1 MWMTWLWCLD
11 DILLLDTRVTNNIK
25 KIKKRSSHIVT
36 LQEEHSLL
44 ASQ

>member
-1 MWMTWLWCLD
+1 MWMTWLWYLD
-11 DILLLDTRVTNNIK
+11 DILLLDTRVNNNIK
-25 KIKKRSSHIVT
+25 KIKKRSSHIVA